1 MAYTW
6 KWHTVDVVTCA
17 LNILNHNVAVAVICD
32 NDKFPSN
39 LSPDTIYDTVACVI
53 HKEAIATRLCLEL
66 FSNPMEGGVRSI
78 AVYFDFDIDIG

>member
-39 LSPDTIYDTVACVI
+39 LSPDTIYDTVICSLRYTQGSDRYPFMLGI
-53 HKEAIATRLCLEL
+53 IFESDGRRRTFYR
-66 FSNPMEGGVRSI
+66 GVFR
-78 AVYFDFDIDIG
+78 F

>member
-1 MAYTW
+1 M
-6 KWHTVDVVTCA
+6 DVVTCA

-66 FSNPMEGGVRSI
+66 FSNPGEEAYVLSRCISI
-78 AVYFDFDIDIG
+78 LTSTSVNEPISRL